1 MSSEG
6 INKKKSFGSNVLS
19 IAAFPVGMSAAGG
32 VKNVIRYKGV
42 KNAISALNKDGFKAL
57 KGSLG
62 GDCFSRGLTLASNY
76 DEYNK
81 LAKEAAKLAKRVD
94 KGKIPLFDRFKNI
107 FRRNKVTLDTIKER
121 SSLATENLNKAK
133 TALKNGEQI
142 AAATGEAVK
151 TGFGKNVGSL
161 IKKGFK
167 DKMVWVFTA
176 IEAIPEITGKIIP
189 TFKEKGVVEGLKQV
203 GKSAIS
209 VGSGMVSYVA
219 GSAFGRVLG
228 TAIGTIFCPGAGSA
242 VGGNIGSMIG
252 ISLANILKGKIFK
265 HNSDGKEAIKKAVA
279 EKLPKGKTFT
289 A

>member
-6 INKKKSFGSNVLS
+6 INKKKSFGANVLS
-19 IAAFPVGMSAAGG
+19 IAAFPVGMSAVGG
-32 VKNVIRYKGV
+32 VKSVIRNRGV
-42 KNAISALNKDGFKAL
+42 KNAIAALNTEGFKTL

-62 GDCFSRGLTLASNY
+62 GDCFSRSLTLANNY

-81 LAKEAAKLAKRVD
+81 LAKTAAKLAKKVD
-94 KGKIPLFDRFKNI
+94 KGKVSLFARIKNI
-107 FRRNKVTLDTIKER
+107 FRKNKVTIGTIAEDSR
-121 SSLATENLNKAK
+121 AATEKLNSAK
-133 TALKNGEQI
+133 TALQKGEQI
-142 AAATGEAVK
+142 VAATGEAVK

-167 DKMVWVFTA
+167 DKAVWFFTA
-176 IEAIPEITGKIIP
+176 IEAIPEITKKIIP

-203 GKSAIS
+203 GKSILN

-219 GSAFGRVLG
+219 GSAFGRVVG
-228 TAIGTIFCPGAGSA
+228 TAIGTLFCPGAGSA

-252 ISLANILKGKIFK
+252 VSLANILKGKIFK
-265 HNSDGKEAIKKAVA
+265 QNDENQEVPKKVVANNNLKRKE
-279 EKLPKGKTFT
+279 FT